1 MKKYFSFL
9 SILILFSFLSCENK
23 TSEPIIVDILIHN
36 GMIYDGSGEKPYLGS
51 VGIKDDRIIYVGENT
66 AFESDTIIDASGLSV
81 SPGFINMLSWGY
93 NTLMKD
99 GRGLS
104 DLVQGVTLEIF
115 GEGTSPG
122 PYYDNGKL
130 ISFEDAMVKL
140 EKNGVSQN
148 IASFLGAATTRIL
161 EVGYDNR
168 DATDLEMKKMRD
180 IVRKS
185 MEEGAMG
192 IGSSLIY
199 APGDYAST
207 EELIELSKVASKYG
221 GMYISHMRNEG
232 NSLLEALDEF
242 IRIAKEAD
250 ISAEIYHLKASR
262 EPNWEKLDKVI
273 EIVEEARDQGL
284 KITADIYTY
293 NASSTGLTGVI
304 PTWVQ
309 EGGHDAWI
317 KRMKDPSVRPRLL
330 QDIRD
335 ELSEQPPEK
344 ILMVGFQTP
353 DMSKKYLAKTVAEA
367 AQMRGQ
373 SPEEAI
379 VDMVIEDNHRIQ
391 CIYFSMSEENIRKKI
406 QLPWVSFCSD
416 AGIYS
421 DISKSFRTHPRA
433 FGSFSRVLGKYSRD
447 EKLFPLEEGIRRLTS
462 FPASNLNLKDRGMLK
477 NNYFADIVIFDS
489 EKVND
494 NATFED
500 PLQFSDGVDHV
511 IVNGTPVLLNGQ
523 HTNKFSGRFVRGPGY
538 SKED

>member
-1 MKKYFSFL
+1 MKKYLSFL
-9 SILILFSFLSCENK
+9 ILLSFLVFSCDNK
-23 TSEPIIVDILIHN
+23 SAEPIDADIVIYN

-51 VGIKDDRIIYVGENT
+51 VGIKGDKIIYVGENT
-66 AFESDTIIDASGLSV
+66 NFESDTTIDATGLSV

-93 NTLMKD
+93 GTLMED

-104 DLVQGVTLEIF
+104 DLLQGVTLEIF
-115 GEGTSPG
+115 GEGRSPG
-122 PYYDNGKL
+122 PYYEDGKL
-130 ISFEDAMVKL
+130 VSFGDAMSKL
-140 EKNGVSQN
+140 EKSGVSMN

-161 EVGYDNR
+161 GVGYENR
-168 DATDLEMKKMRD
+168 DATDSEMKKMKE
-180 IVRKS
+180 IVTKS

-207 EELIELSKVASKYG
+207 EELIELSKSASEYG
-221 GMYISHMRNEG
+221 GMYISHLRSEG
-232 NSLLEALDEF
+232 AKLLEALDEL
-242 IRIAKEAD
+242 ITISREAD
-250 ISAEIYHLKASR
+250 IPAEIYHLKASR
-262 EPNWEKLDKVI
+262 EPNWPKLDEVI
-273 EIVEEARDQGL
+273 SIVEDARAEGL
-284 KITADIYTY
+284 QITADIYTY

-330 QDIRD
+330 NDIR
-335 ELSEQPPEK
+335 EQLAEQPPEG
-344 ILMVGFQTP
+344 ILMVGFNTSE
-353 DMSKKYLAKTVAEA
+353 MSKKYLAKTVAEA
-367 AQMRGQ
+367 AKMRGQ

-379 VDMVIEDNHRIQ
+379 IDMVIEDNHRIQ

-433 FGSFSRVLGKYSRD
+433 FGSFIRVLGKYSRD
-447 EKLFPLEEGIRRLTS
+447 ENLFPLEEGIRRLTS
-462 FPASNLNLKDRGMLK
+462 YPAQNLKLKNRGMLK
-477 NNYFADIVIFDS
+477 ESFFADVVIFNA

-494 NATFED
+494 NATFEE
-500 PLQFSDGVDHV
+500 PLQFSEGVDHV
-511 IVNGTPVLLNGQ
+511 LVNGVPVLLDGK

-538 SKED
+538 INN

>member
-1 MKKYFSFL
+1 MKKYLSFL
-9 SILILFSFLSCENK
+9 ILLSFLVFSCDNK
-23 TSEPIIVDILIHN
+23 SAEPIDADIVIYN

-51 VGIKDDRIIYVGENT
+51 VGIKGDKIIYVGENT
-66 AFESDTIIDASGLSV
+66 NFESDTTIDATGLSV

-93 NTLMKD
+93 GTLMED

-104 DLVQGVTLEIF
+104 DLLQGVTLEIF
-115 GEGTSPG
+115 GEGRSPG
-122 PYYDNGKL
+122 PYYEDGKL
-130 ISFEDAMVKL
+130 VSFGDAMSKL
-140 EKNGVSQN
+140 EKSGVSMN

-161 EVGYDNR
+161 GVGYENR
-168 DATDLEMKKMRD
+168 DATDSEMKKMKE

-207 EELIELSKVASKYG
+207 QELIELSKSASEYG
-221 GMYISHMRNEG
+221 GMYISHLRSEG
-232 NSLLEALDEF
+232 AKLLEALDEL
-242 IRIAKEAD
+242 ITISREAD
-250 ISAEIYHLKASR
+250 IPAEIYHLKASR
-262 EPNWEKLDKVI
+262 EPNWPKLDEVI
-273 EIVEEARDQGL
+273 SIVEDARAEGL
-284 KITADIYTY
+284 QITADIYTY

-330 QDIRD
+330 NDIR
-335 ELSEQPPEK
+335 EQLAEQPPEG
-344 ILMVGFQTP
+344 ILMVGFNTP
-353 DMSKKYLAKTVAEA
+353 EMSKKYLAKTVAEA
-367 AQMRGQ
+367 AKMRGQ

-379 VDMVIEDNHRIQ
+379 IDMVIEDNHRIQ

-433 FGSFSRVLGKYSRD
+433 FGSFIRVLGKYSRD
-447 EKLFPLEEGIRRLTS
+447 ENLFPLEEGIRRLTS
-462 FPASNLNLKDRGMLK
+462 YPAQNLKLKNRGMLK
-477 NNYFADIVIFDS
+477 ESFFADVVIFNA

-494 NATFED
+494 NATFEE
-500 PLQFSDGVDHV
+500 PLQFSEGVDHV
-511 IVNGTPVLLNGQ
+511 LVNGVPVLLDGE

-538 SKED
+538 IKN

>member
-232 NSLLEALDEF
+232 NTLLEALDEF

-433 FGSFSRVLGKYSRD
+433 FGSFTRVLGKYSRD

>member
-1 MKKYFSFL
+1 MKKYLSFL
-9 SILILFSFLSCENK
+9 ILISFLVFSCDNK
-23 TSEPIIVDILIHN
+23 SAEPIDADIVIYN
-36 GMIYDGSGEKPYLGS
+36 GMIYDGSGDKPYLGS
-51 VGIKDDRIIYVGENT
+51 VGIKGDKIIYVGENT
-66 AFESDTIIDASGLSV
+66 NFESDTTIDATGLSV

-93 NTLMKD
+93 GTLMED

-104 DLVQGVTLEIF
+104 DLLQGVTLEIF
-115 GEGTSPG
+115 GEGRSPG
-122 PYYDNGKL
+122 PYYEDGKL
-130 ISFEDAMVKL
+130 VSFGDAMSKL
-140 EKNGVSQN
+140 EKSGVSMN

-161 EVGYDNR
+161 GVGYENR
-168 DATDLEMKKMRD
+168 DATDSEMKKMKE

-207 EELIELSKVASKYG
+207 QELIELSKSASEYG
-221 GMYISHMRNEG
+221 GMYISHLRSEG
-232 NSLLEALDEF
+232 AKLLEALDEL
-242 IRIAKEAD
+242 ITISREAD
-250 ISAEIYHLKASR
+250 IPAEIYHLKASR
-262 EPNWEKLDKVI
+262 EPNWPKLDEVI
-273 EIVEEARDQGL
+273 SIVEDARAEGL
-284 KITADIYTY
+284 QITADIYTY

-330 QDIRD
+330 NDIR
-335 ELSEQPPEK
+335 EQLAEQPPEG
-344 ILMVGFQTP
+344 ILMVGFNTP
-353 DMSKKYLAKTVAEA
+353 EMSKKYLAKTVAEA
-367 AQMRGQ
+367 AKMRGQ

-433 FGSFSRVLGKYSRD
+433 FGSFIRVLGKYSRD
-447 EKLFPLEEGIRRLTS
+447 ENLFPLEEGIRRLTS
-462 FPASNLNLKDRGMLK
+462 YPAQNLKLKNRGMLK
-477 NNYFADIVIFDS
+477 ESFFADVVIFNA

-494 NATFED
+494 NATFEE
-500 PLQFSDGVDHV
+500 PLQFSEGVDHV
-511 IVNGTPVLLNGQ
+511 LVNGVPVLLDGE

-538 SKED
+538 INN

>member
-1 MKKYFSFL
+1 MKKYLSFLILL
-9 SILILFSFLSCENK
+9 SILVFSCDYKS
-23 TSEPIIVDILIHN
+23 TEPIVADIVIYN

-51 VGIKDDRIIYVGENT
+51 VAIKEDKIIYVGENIN
-66 AFESDTIIDASGLSV
+66 FESDTTIDATGLSV

-93 NTLMKD
+93 GTLMED

-104 DLVQGVTLEIF
+104 DLLQGVTLEIF
-115 GEGTSPG
+115 GEGRSPG
-122 PYYDNGKL
+122 PYYEDGKL
-130 ISFEDAMVKL
+130 VSFGDAMSQL
-140 EKNGVSQN
+140 EKSGVSMN

-161 EVGYDNR
+161 GVGYENR
-168 DATDLEMKKMRD
+168 DATDSEMKKMKE

-207 EELIELSKVASKYG
+207 QELIELSKSASEYG
-221 GMYISHMRNEG
+221 GMYISHLRSEG
-232 NSLLEALDEF
+232 AKLLEALDEL
-242 IRIAKEAD
+242 ITISREAD
-250 ISAEIYHLKASR
+250 IPSEIYHLKASR
-262 EPNWEKLDKVI
+262 EPNWPKLDEVI
-273 EIVEEARDQGL
+273 SIVEDARAEGL
-284 KITADIYTY
+284 QITADIYTY

-330 QDIRD
+330 NDIR
-335 ELSEQPPEK
+335 EQLAEQPPEG
-344 ILMVGFQTP
+344 ILMVGFNTP
-353 DMSKKYLAKTVAEA
+353 EMSKKYLAKTVAEA
-367 AQMRGQ
+367 AKMRGQ

-433 FGSFSRVLGKYSRD
+433 FGSFIRVLGKYSRD
-447 EKLFPLEEGIRRLTS
+447 ENLFPLEEGIRRLTS
-462 FPASNLNLKDRGMLK
+462 YPAQNLKLKNRGMLK
-477 NNYFADIVIFDS
+477 ESFFADVVIFNA

-494 NATFED
+494 NATFEE
-500 PLQFSDGVDHV
+500 PLQFSEGVEHV
-511 IVNGTPVLLNGQ
+511 LVNGVPVLLDGE

-538 SKED
+538 IKN

>member
-1 MKKYFSFL
+1 MKKYLSFL
-9 SILILFSFLSCENK
+9 ILLSFLVFSCDNK
-23 TSEPIIVDILIHN
+23 SAEPIDADIVIYN

-51 VGIKDDRIIYVGENT
+51 VGIKGDKIIYVGENT
-66 AFESDTIIDASGLSV
+66 NFESDTTIDATGLSV

-93 NTLMKD
+93 GTLMED

-104 DLVQGVTLEIF
+104 DLLQGVTLEIF
-115 GEGTSPG
+115 GEGRSPG
-122 PYYDNGKL
+122 PYYEDGKL
-130 ISFEDAMVKL
+130 VSFGDAMSKL
-140 EKNGVSQN
+140 EKSGVSMN

-161 EVGYDNR
+161 GVGYENR
-168 DATDLEMKKMRD
+168 DATDSEMKKMKE
-180 IVRKS
+180 IVTKS

-207 EELIELSKVASKYG
+207 EELIELSKSASEYG
-221 GMYISHMRNEG
+221 GMYISHLRSEG
-232 NSLLEALDEF
+232 AKLLEALDEL
-242 IRIAKEAD
+242 ITISREAD
-250 ISAEIYHLKASR
+250 IPAEIYHLKASR
-262 EPNWEKLDKVI
+262 EPNWPKLDEVI
-273 EIVEEARDQGL
+273 SIVEDARAEGL
-284 KITADIYTY
+284 QITADIYTY

-330 QDIRD
+330 NDIR
-335 ELSEQPPEK
+335 EQLAEQPPEG
-344 ILMVGFQTP
+344 ILMVGFNTP
-353 DMSKKYLAKTVAEA
+353 EMSKKYLAKTVAEA
-367 AQMRGQ
+367 AKMRGQ

-379 VDMVIEDNHRIQ
+379 IDMVIEDNHRIQ

-433 FGSFSRVLGKYSRD
+433 FGSFIRVLGKYSRD
-447 EKLFPLEEGIRRLTS
+447 ENLFPLEEGIRRLTS
-462 FPASNLNLKDRGMLK
+462 YPAQNLKLKNRGMLK
-477 NNYFADIVIFDS
+477 ESFFADVVIFNA

-494 NATFED
+494 NATFEE
-500 PLQFSDGVDHV
+500 PLQFSEGVDHV
-511 IVNGTPVLLNGQ
+511 LVNGVPVLLDGE

-538 SKED
+538 IKN

>member
-1 MKKYFSFL
+1 MKKYLSFL
-9 SILILFSFLSCENK
+9 TLLSFLVFSCDYK
-23 TSEPIIVDILIHN
+23 SAEPIVADIVIYN

-51 VGIKDDRIIYVGENT
+51 VGIKEDKIIYVGENT
-66 AFESDTIIDASGLSV
+66 NFESDTTIDATGLSV

-93 NTLMKD
+93 GTLMED

-104 DLVQGVTLEIF
+104 DLLQGVTLEIF
-115 GEGTSPG
+115 GEGRSPG
-122 PYYDNGKL
+122 PYYEDGKL
-130 ISFEDAMVKL
+130 VSFGDAMSKL
-140 EKNGVSQN
+140 EKSGVSMN

-161 EVGYDNR
+161 GVGYENR
-168 DATDLEMKKMRD
+168 DATDSEMKKMKE

-207 EELIELSKVASKYG
+207 EELIELSKSASEYG
-221 GMYISHMRNEG
+221 GMYISHLRSEG
-232 NSLLEALDEF
+232 AKLLEALDEL
-242 IRIAKEAD
+242 ITISREAD
-250 ISAEIYHLKASR
+250 IPAEIYHLKASR
-262 EPNWEKLDKVI
+262 EPNWPKLDEVI
-273 EIVEEARDQGL
+273 SIVEDARAEGL
-284 KITADIYTY
+284 QITADIYTY

-330 QDIRD
+330 NDIR
-335 ELSEQPPEK
+335 EQLAEQPPEG
-344 ILMVGFQTP
+344 ILMVGFNTLE
-353 DMSKKYLAKTVAEA
+353 MSKKYLAKTVAEA
-367 AQMRGQ
+367 AKMRDQ

-433 FGSFSRVLGKYSRD
+433 FGSFIRVLGKYSRD
-447 EKLFPLEEGIRRLTS
+447 ENLFPLEEGIRRLTS
-462 FPASNLNLKDRGMLK
+462 YPAQNLKLKNRGMLK
-477 NNYFADIVIFDS
+477 ESFFADVVIFNA

-494 NATFED
+494 NATFEE
-500 PLQFSDGVDHV
+500 PLQFSEGVDHV
-511 IVNGTPVLLNGQ
+511 LVNGVPVLLDGK

-538 SKED
+538 INN

>member
-1 MKKYFSFL
+1 MKKYLSFL
-9 SILILFSFLSCENK
+9 ILLSFLVFSCDNK
-23 TSEPIIVDILIHN
+23 SAEPIDADIVIYN

-51 VGIKDDRIIYVGENT
+51 VGIKGDKIIYVGENT
-66 AFESDTIIDASGLSV
+66 NFESDTTIDATGLSV

-93 NTLMKD
+93 GTLMED

-104 DLVQGVTLEIF
+104 DLLQGVTLEIF
-115 GEGTSPG
+115 GEGRSPG
-122 PYYDNGKL
+122 PYYEDGKL
-130 ISFEDAMVKL
+130 VSFGDAMSKL
-140 EKNGVSQN
+140 EKSGVSMN

-161 EVGYDNR
+161 GVGYENR
-168 DATDLEMKKMRD
+168 DATDSEMKKMKE
-180 IVRKS
+180 IVTKS

-207 EELIELSKVASKYG
+207 EELIELSKSASEHG
-221 GMYISHMRNEG
+221 GMYISHLRSEG
-232 NSLLEALDEF
+232 AKLLEALDEL
-242 IRIAKEAD
+242 ITISREAD
-250 ISAEIYHLKASR
+250 IPSEIYHLKASR
-262 EPNWEKLDKVI
+262 EPNWPKLDEVI
-273 EIVEEARDQGL
+273 SIVEDARAEGL
-284 KITADIYTY
+284 QITADIYTY

-330 QDIRD
+330 NDIR
-335 ELSEQPPEK
+335 EQLAEQPPEG
-344 ILMVGFQTP
+344 ILMVGFNTP
-353 DMSKKYLAKTVAEA
+353 EMSKKYLAKTVAEA
-367 AQMRGQ
+367 AKMRGQ

-379 VDMVIEDNHRIQ
+379 IDMVIEDNHRIQ

-433 FGSFSRVLGKYSRD
+433 FGSFIRVLGKYSRD
-447 EKLFPLEEGIRRLTS
+447 ENLFPLEEGIRRLTS
-462 FPASNLNLKDRGMLK
+462 YPAQNLKLKNRGMLK
-477 NNYFADIVIFDS
+477 ESFFADVVIFNA

-494 NATFED
+494 NATFEE
-500 PLQFSDGVDHV
+500 PLQFSEGVDHV
-511 IVNGTPVLLNGQ
+511 LVNGVPVLLDGK

-538 SKED
+538 INN

>member
-1 MKKYFSFL
+1 MKKYLSFL
-9 SILILFSFLSCENK
+9 ILLSFLVFSCDNK
-23 TSEPIIVDILIHN
+23 SAEPIDADIVIYN

-51 VGIKDDRIIYVGENT
+51 VGIKGDKIIYVGENT
-66 AFESDTIIDASGLSV
+66 NFESDTTIDATGLSV

-93 NTLMKD
+93 GTLMED

-104 DLVQGVTLEIF
+104 DLLQGVTLEIF
-115 GEGTSPG
+115 GEGRSPG
-122 PYYDNGKL
+122 PYYEDGKL
-130 ISFEDAMVKL
+130 VSFGDAMSKL
-140 EKNGVSQN
+140 EKSGVSMN

-161 EVGYDNR
+161 GVGYENR
-168 DATDLEMKKMRD
+168 DATDSEMKKMKE
-180 IVRKS
+180 IVTKS

-207 EELIELSKVASKYG
+207 EELIELSKSASEHG
-221 GMYISHMRNEG
+221 GMYISHLRSEG
-232 NSLLEALDEF
+232 AKLLEALDEL
-242 IRIAKEAD
+242 ITISREAD
-250 ISAEIYHLKASR
+250 IPAEIYHLKASR
-262 EPNWEKLDKVI
+262 EPNWPKLDEVI
-273 EIVEEARDQGL
+273 SIVEDARAEGL
-284 KITADIYTY
+284 QITADIYTY

-330 QDIRD
+330 NDIR
-335 ELSEQPPEK
+335 EQLAEQPPEG
-344 ILMVGFQTP
+344 ILMVGFNTP
-353 DMSKKYLAKTVAEA
+353 EMSKKYLAKTVAEA
-367 AQMRGQ
+367 AKMRGQ

-379 VDMVIEDNHRIQ
+379 IDMVIEDNHRIQ

-433 FGSFSRVLGKYSRD
+433 FGSFIRVLGKYSRD
-447 EKLFPLEEGIRRLTS
+447 ENLFPLEEGIRRLTS
-462 FPASNLNLKDRGMLK
+462 YPAQNLKLKNRGMLK
-477 NNYFADIVIFDS
+477 ESFFADVVIFNA

-494 NATFED
+494 NATFEE
-500 PLQFSDGVDHV
+500 PLQFSEGVDHV
-511 IVNGTPVLLNGQ
+511 LVNGVPVLIDGE

-538 SKED
+538 IKN